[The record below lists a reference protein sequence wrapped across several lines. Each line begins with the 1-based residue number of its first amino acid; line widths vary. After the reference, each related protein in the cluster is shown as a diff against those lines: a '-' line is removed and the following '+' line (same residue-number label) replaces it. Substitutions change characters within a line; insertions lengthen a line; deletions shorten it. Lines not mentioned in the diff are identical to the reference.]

1 MCRRISL
8 YGTQQTSV
16 FGLNVTAFGHIKKV
30 DIIVADGFVLT
41 EFAGVVDTLR
51 LANRVSALPVFEWFY
66 RSVSGGP
73 VASSSEAVVQTD
85 PFEDRPEAD
94 YLFVIGNAD
103 PDCPALALQKEIDRY
118 TNRQATVFLL
128 AEAAS
133 RFIKDSGDK
142 IASHTTHWENTEL
155 FHERGSMIET
165 GHAIAA
171 QDGGIVTCAGMGTT
185 YDVTLSMIG
194 QHVSPATKM
203 AVANILLHD
212 KIRDYSTAQPFSG
225 AKGTVTGDRELDH
238 CIKIMQAN
246 IEDPLPIGEL
256 VKVLNLSNRSL
267 ERKFRLHLNTTPN
280 RFYRELR
287 LTKANNLLLN
297 TTMSVRDVGLACGF
311 SNGFSGLYKSFFGI
325 TPAVLRKQRRA
336 DQNNMQNHD
345 AK

>member
-1 MCRRISL
+1 MT
-8 YGTQQTSV
+8 GQ
-16 FGLNVTAFGHIKKV
+16 GHITQV

-41 EFAGVVDTLR
+41 ELAGVVDTLR
-51 LANRVSALPVFEWFY
+51 LANRVSALPIFKWTY
-66 RSVSGGP
+66 RSAKGGP
-73 VASSSEAVVQTD
+73 VSSSSEAFVNSVA
-85 PFEDRPEAD
+85 FEDRPDAS

-103 PDCPALALQKEIDRY
+103 PDCPALALRQVVDRY

-142 IASHTTHWENTEL
+142 IATHTTHWENTEL
-155 FHERGSMIET
+155 LRERGSLIEA
-165 GHAIAA
+165 GYAIAA

-185 YDVTLSMIG
+185 YDVTLAMIG

-212 KIRDYSTAQPFSG
+212 KIRDFSTMQPFSG
-225 AKGTVTGDRELDH
+225 SKGSVTGDRELDQ
-238 CIKIMQAN
+238 CLEIMQAN

-256 VKVLNLSNRSL
+256 VKVLKLSNRSL
-267 ERKFRLHLNTTPN
+267 ERKFRLHLNSTPN

-311 SNGFSGLYKSFFGI
+311 SNGFSGLYKSFYGV
-325 TPAVLRKQRRA
+325 TPAVLRKQRRMA
-336 DQNNMQNHD
+336 QNP
-345 AK
+345 

>member
-1 MCRRISL
+1 MNGLGEIS
-8 YGTQQTSV
+8 V
-16 FGLNVTAFGHIKKV
+16 V
-30 DIIVADGFVLT
+30 DIVVADGFVLT
-41 EFAGVVDTLR
+41 ELAGVVDTLR
-51 LANRVSALPVFEWFY
+51 LANRVSALPVFKWNY
-66 RSVSGGP
+66 RSTQGGP
-73 VASSSEAVVQTD
+73 VASSSEAMVMTT
-85 PFEDRPEAD
+85 PFEDRPDAT

-103 PDCPALALQKEIDRY
+103 PDCGALSLQPVIDRY

-133 RFIKDSGDK
+133 RYIKDSGDK
-142 IASHTTHWENTEL
+142 IVSHTTHWENTEL
-155 FHERGSMIET
+155 MHERGSTLDT

-185 YDVTLSMIG
+185 YDVTLALIG

-212 KIRDYSTAQPFSG
+212 KIRDFSTAQPFSG
-225 AKGTVTGDRELDH
+225 AKGTVTGDRELDQ
-238 CIKIMQAN
+238 CIEIMQAN

-267 ERKFRLHLNTTPN
+267 ERKFRLHMNTTPN

-311 SNGFSGLYKSFFGI
+311 SNGFSGLYKNFYGI

-336 DQNNMQNHD
+336 AQNIS
-345 AK
+345 

>member
-1 MCRRISL
+1 MN
-8 YGTQQTSV
+8 GV
-16 FGLNVTAFGHIKKV
+16 GHITVV
-30 DIIVADGFVLT
+30 DVVVAEGFVLT
-41 EFAGVVDTLR
+41 ELAGVVDTLR
-51 LANRVSALPVFEWFY
+51 LANRVSALPVFEWKY
-66 RSVSGGP
+66 RSANGGP
-73 VASSSEAVVQTD
+73 VNSSSFASVQTEAY
-85 PFEDRPEAD
+85 EDRPDAD

-103 PDCPALALQKEIDRY
+103 PDCPALALKKVIDRY

-155 FHERGSMIET
+155 MHERGSMIET

-185 YDVTLSMIG
+185 YDVTLAMIG
-194 QHVSPATKM
+194 QHVSPASKM

-212 KIRDYSTAQPFSG
+212 KIRDFSTSQPFSG
-225 AKGTVTGDRELDH
+225 AKGTVTGDRELDQ
-238 CIKIMQAN
+238 CIEIMQAN

-256 VKVLNLSNRSL
+256 VKVLSLSNRSL

-311 SNGFSGLYKSFFGI
+311 SNGFSGLYKSFYGI
-325 TPAVLRKQRRA
+325 TPAVLRKQRRSS
-336 DQNNMQNHD
+336 Q
-345 AK
+345 KL

>member
-1 MCRRISL
+1 MN
-8 YGTQQTSV
+8 GT
-16 FGLNVTAFGHIKKV
+16 GHITEV

-41 EFAGVVDTLR
+41 ELAGVVDPLR
-51 LANRVSALPVFEWFY
+51 LANRVSALPVFKWNY
-66 RSVSGGP
+66 RSANGGS
-73 VASSSEAVVQTD
+73 VTSSSGAMVNAL
-85 PFEDRPEAD
+85 PYEDRPDAA

-103 PDCPALALQKEIDRY
+103 PDCPALALKKVIDRY
-118 TNRQATVFLL
+118 TNRQGIVFLL

-133 RFIKDSGDK
+133 RYIKDSGDK

-155 FHERGSMIET
+155 LKERGSLIET

-185 YDVTLSMIG
+185 YDVTLAMIG
-194 QHVSPATKM
+194 QHVSPATKL

-212 KIRDYSTAQPFSG
+212 KIRDFSTMQPFSG
-225 AKGTVTGDRELDH
+225 AMGTVTGDCELDQ
-238 CIKIMQAN
+238 CIEIMQAN

-256 VKVLNLSNRSL
+256 VKVLSLSNRSL

-311 SNGFSGLYKSFFGI
+311 SNGFSGLYKSFYGI

-336 DQNNMQNHD
+336 AQNL
-345 AK
+345 

>member
-1 MCRRISL
+1 MN
-8 YGTQQTSV
+8 GP
-16 FGLNVTAFGHIKKV
+16 GHIIVV

-41 EFAGVVDTLR
+41 ELAGVVDTLR
-51 LANRVSALPVFEWFY
+51 LANRVSALPVFKWNY
-66 RSVSGGP
+66 RSANGGP
-73 VASSSEAVVQTD
+73 VISRSEAMVNSST
-85 PFEDRPEAD
+85 FEDRPDAD
-94 YLFVIGNAD
+94 YLFVIGNTD
-103 PDCPALALQKEIDRY
+103 QDCPALSLQKEIDRY

-133 RFIKDSGDK
+133 RYIKDSGDK
-142 IASHTTHWENTEL
+142 ISSHTTHWENTEL
-155 FHERGSMIET
+155 LKERGSLIDT
-165 GHAIAA
+165 GQAIAA

-185 YDVTLSMIG
+185 YDVTLALIG
-194 QHVSPATKM
+194 RHVSPATQM

-212 KIRDYSTAQPFSG
+212 KIRDFSTMQPFSG
-225 AKGTVTGDRELDH
+225 AKGTVTGDRELDQ
-238 CIKIMQAN
+238 CIEIMQAN

-256 VKVLNLSNRSL
+256 VKVLSLSNRSL

-311 SNGFSGLYKSFFGI
+311 SNGFSGLYKSFYGI

-336 DQNNMQNHD
+336 AQNQ
-345 AK
+345 